1 MKKQWSEQETLTVR
15 ISGMNVA
22 LLSVQGI
29 VDIGNTK
36 LNGAGSNLSV
46 GPYEIPVFGGVD
58 CG

>member
-1 MKKQWSEQETLTVR
+1 
-15 ISGMNVA
+15 MNVA